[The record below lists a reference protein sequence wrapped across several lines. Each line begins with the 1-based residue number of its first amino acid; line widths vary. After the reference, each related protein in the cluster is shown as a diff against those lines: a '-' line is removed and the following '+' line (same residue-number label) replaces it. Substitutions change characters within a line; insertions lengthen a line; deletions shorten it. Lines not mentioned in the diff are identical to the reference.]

1 MKQIIFIRGG
11 EAFDKPEDYH
21 AYLQNRSFD
30 PFDSKKS
37 WRDRVARALS
47 EEYEMMIPLM
57 PCKQNADYL
66 GRKIRFER
74 HFSYLNN
81 EELILIGHSLGAS
94 FLVKRLS
101 ENNFPKHIS
110 QLHLVC
116 TMISSEWLVG
126 EGLGQFVADRNKIT
140 SIETQ
145 VEKIFLYHSKDDPV
159 VPYWHSEKLAELLPK
174 STFLT
179 FQNRKHFNQ
188 PALPELLEN
197 INYYK

>member
-1 MKQIIFIRGG
+1 MKQIIFIRGW
-11 EAFDKPEDYH
+11 EAFDKQEDYH
-21 AYLQNRSFD
+21 SYLQNRSFD
-30 PFDSKKS
+30 PFDTKKS
-37 WRDRVARALS
+37 RRDRVARALS
-47 EEYEMMIPLM
+47 EEYQMMIPTM

-74 HFSYLNN
+74 HFDYLNN
-81 EELILIGHSLGAS
+81 EELILIGHSLWAT
-94 FLVKRLS
+94 FLTKRLS
-101 ENNFPKHIS
+101 ENTFPKEIS

-116 TMISSEWLVG
+116 TYLSSTGLIDEWIGDFIIDHDKVS
-126 EGLGQFVADRNKIT
+126 T
-140 SIETQ
+140 IEKQ
-145 VEKIFLYHSKDDPV
+145 VNQIFLYHSKDDPV
-159 VPYWHSEKLAELLPK
+159 VPYRHSEKLAELLPK

>member
-1 MKQIIFIRGG
+1 MKQIIFIRGW

-21 AYLQNRSFD
+21 AYLKNRSFN
-30 PFDSKKS
+30 PFDTKKS
-37 WRDRVARALS
+37 RRDRVSRALS
-47 EEYEMMIPLM
+47 EEYQMMIPTM

-74 HFSYLNN
+74 HFDYLNN
-81 EELILIGHSLGAS
+81 EELIVIGHSLWAS

-101 ENNFPKHIS
+101 ENTFPKNIS

-116 TMISSEWLVG
+116 TMISSQWLIG
-126 EGLGQFVADRNKIT
+126 EGLGQFVADQSKIPT
-140 SIETQ
+140 IENQ
-145 VEKIFLYHSKDDPV
+145 VNQIFLYHSKDDTV
-159 VPYWHSEKLAELLPK
+159 VPYRQSEKLAELLPK

-179 FQNRKHFNQ
+179 FQNRWHFNQ